1 MSLNEKLHGL
11 SFLRISHK
19 SAMDPIFERSFKMSV
34 LDEATLSRNKVWKD
48 YFDNMFF
55 FFLVELEGYLEFK
68 VIVPQHKT

>member
-1 MSLNEKLHGL
+1 MSLDEKLHGL

-19 SAMDPIFERSFKMSV
+19 SAMDLVFERSFKMSV

-48 YFDNMFF
+48 YFNNMFF
-55 FFLVELEGYLEFK
+55 FFLAELEGYLEFK

>member
-1 MSLNEKLHGL
+1 MSLDVKLHGL

-34 LDEATLSRNKVWKD
+34 LDEATLSRNIVWKD
-48 YFDNMFF
+48 YFNNMFF

>member
-1 MSLNEKLHGL
+1 MSLDKKLHGL

-34 LDEATLSRNKVWKD
+34 LDEATLSRNIVWKD
-48 YFDNMFF
+48 YFNNMFF

>member
-1 MSLNEKLHGL
+1 MSLDKKLHGL

-19 SAMDPIFERSFKMSV
+19 SAMDPIFERFFKMSV

-48 YFDNMFF
+48 YFNNMFF
-55 FFLVELEGYLEFK
+55 FFLAELEGYLEFK

>member
-1 MSLNEKLHGL
+1 MSLDEKLHGL

-48 YFDNMFF
+48 YFNNMFF
-55 FFLVELEGYLEFK
+55 FFLAELEGYLEFK
-68 VIVPQHKT
+68 VIVSQHKT